1 MKNKFDLSGFVGLGG
16 SIVLS
21 LWLMVL
27 GQGTNL
33 NQQKVEAKE
42 YIKPVVVV
50 SPNSQMTEKQQIMSY
65 IVEIF
70 GDDADDAI
78 KIADCESGL
87 NPNQIGDQHLMSF
100 DEKWQEMKGD
110 SIGIFQIRTGGE
122 DFNRARAN
130 GMSTDEFRAKLK
142 DFRYNI
148 DYAKTIYDRAGDW
161 SPWFNCMNKVG
172 L

>member
-50 SPNSQMTEKQQIMSY
+50 SNSQMTEKQQIMSY
-65 IVEIF
+65 IVEVF
-70 GDDADDAI
+70 GDDAMQAL
-78 KIADCESGL
+78 KIAECESRF
-87 NPNQIGDQHLMSF
+87 NPKQIGDEHLMSINNQTG
-100 DEKWQEMKGD
+100 ELIGD
-110 SIGIFQIRTGGE
+110 SIGIFQVRTG
-122 DFNRARAN
+122 DTNWNRAKAN
-130 GMSTDEFRAKLK
+130 GMSAEEFRAKLK
-142 DFRYNI
+142 NWEYNI
-148 DYAKTIYDRAGDW
+148 DYAKTIFDRNGWEAW
-161 SPWFNCMNKVG
+161 HNCAVKTNVY
-172 L
+172 